1 MWISFFFHR
10 ICGFLTLLP
19 LLCTFFFT
27 TKNKK
32 VKKLKGDMQE
42 KLLFRITRTSPIV
55 NHNYCNPLHFS
66 CSLFSPFFLFIHL
79 KYDWKVVNIY
89 NNNKNNKRVCWKWK
103 LKEKKTKVF
112 IVLLLFFPRAL
123 FLNSLYFYCYLTF
136 VFIAFF
142 VVVVV
147 AFYNS
152 PLTSIFVSAISLAK
166 TIFFCFS
173 IKRGIG
179 LRTFTL
185 MSNHVV
191 NLKYK

>member
-1 MWISFFFHR
+1 
-10 ICGFLTLLP
+10 
-19 LLCTFFFT
+19 
-27 TKNKK
+27 
-32 VKKLKGDMQE
+32 MQP
-42 KLLFRITRTSPIV
+42 SP
-55 NHNYCNPLHFS
+55 FS

-103 LKEKKTKVF
+103 LKEKNKSFYCSFAFFFLVLSSSTVYIF
-112 IVLLLFFPRAL
+112 IVIWHSFLLHFF
-123 FLNSLYFYCYLTF
+123 
-136 VFIAFF
+136 
-142 VVVVV
+142 VVVV

>member
-1 MWISFFFHR
+1 MYVNFFF
-10 ICGFLTLLP
+10 FSSDLWLPSPLT
-19 LLCTFFFT
+19 TFMYIFFT
-27 TKNKK
+27 TKKKK

-103 LKEKKTKVF
+103 LKEKKQKF
-112 IVLLLFFPRAL
+112 LLFFCFFFPRAL

-142 VVVVV
+142 VVVV